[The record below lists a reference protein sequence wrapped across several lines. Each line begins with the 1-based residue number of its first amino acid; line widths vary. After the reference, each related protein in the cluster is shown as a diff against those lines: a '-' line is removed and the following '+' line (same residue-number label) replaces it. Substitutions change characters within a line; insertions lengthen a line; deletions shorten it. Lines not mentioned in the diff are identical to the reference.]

1 MTGYDAW
8 LTDSLDAQALE
19 DAKADEAYQS
29 KVDRLTIEIVEGI
42 TTAQINTVSEHML
55 TFDWSPEQYEQLDAL
70 IIKTALGLTV
80 TPADIDTIIEAGDI
94 VDLLVTRP

>member
-1 MTGYDAW
+1 MTAYDAW
-8 LTDSLDAQALE
+8 LTAPLDAQALE

-29 KVDRLTIEIVEGI
+29 KVDRLTSELADGI

-70 IIKTALGLTV
+70 IIKTALGLPV
-80 TPADIDTIIEAGDI
+80 TPADIDTIIEAGDS